1 METIAVL
8 SDTHI
13 PDRAAQIPGAFV
25 DALERADRTIH
36 AGDFTTA
43 RVLEE
48 VRTTASGPLT
58 AVSGNMDPASLDLP
72 DVESVR
78 VDGLTLV
85 VTHGTGSPRGYDDRI
100 AAIARERGGPDAIGI
115 GGHTHEILDTTVGGT
130 RVLNPGSATGAR
142 PASRATMLRLEIDDG
157 DVDVR
162 VLEA

>member
-13 PDRAAQIPGAFV
+13 PDRAAQIPGAFL
-25 DALERADRTIH
+25 DALDRADRAIH

-43 RVLEE
+43 RVLEK

-72 DVESVR
+72 DVAMVR
-78 VDGLTLV
+78 VDDLALV
-85 VTHGTGSPRGYDDRI
+85 VTHGTGPPRGYGGRI
-100 AAIARERGGPDAIGI
+100 AAIAKERGGTDAIGI
-115 GGHTHEILDTTVGGT
+115 GGHTHEMLDTTVDGT

-142 PASRATMLRLEIDDG
+142 PAKRATMLRLEVDDG

-162 VLEA
+162 GLEA